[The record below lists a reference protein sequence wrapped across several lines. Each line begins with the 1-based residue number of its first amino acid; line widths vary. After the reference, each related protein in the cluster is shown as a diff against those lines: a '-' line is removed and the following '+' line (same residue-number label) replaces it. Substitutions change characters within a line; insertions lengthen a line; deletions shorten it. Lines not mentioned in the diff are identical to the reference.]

1 MDVDGL
7 SERIE
12 QLTGIFLDGLV
23 DGAPARERSTS
34 GAGGP
39 RGCRALDPLD
49 PDKTWETLDRA
60 VRKLAETM
68 DATVTI
74 ATENGIEVRR
84 LSGDDVTISY
94 ARLDDGTLI
103 ATTGAEGIRLFTAD
117 GDKLVD
123 ADATRAAEDVGLEER
138 TKASVFL
145 DVDGLLALIDD
156 VSNAA
161 VPPEAREPI
170 ESLDSFI
177 LQASGDG
184 DTTRVSGFL
193 RLDD

>member
-1 MDVDGL
+1 M
-7 SERIE
+7 
-12 QLTGIFLDGLV
+12 
-23 DGAPARERSTS
+23 
-34 GAGGP
+34 
-39 RGCRALDPLD
+39 
-49 PDKTWETLDRA
+49 
-60 VRKLAETM
+60 RKLAETM

-123 ADATRAAEDVGLEER
+123 ADAYTRAAEDVGLEER
-138 TKASVFL
+138 TKGFVFL